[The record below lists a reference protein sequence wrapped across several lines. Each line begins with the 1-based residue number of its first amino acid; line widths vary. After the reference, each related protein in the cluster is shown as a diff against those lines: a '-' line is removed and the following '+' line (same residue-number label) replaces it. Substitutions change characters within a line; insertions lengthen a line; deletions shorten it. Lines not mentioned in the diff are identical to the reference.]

1 MEGQLIGGNQ
11 EEMLSIE
18 KFGGY
23 TTEVKQR
30 IEIWETLALRN
41 KVKEEQHLN
50 DIQVKRRD
58 RNEFAQPT

>member
-1 MEGQLIGGNQ
+1 
-11 EEMLSIE
+11 MLSIE